1 MSCVF
6 KTDFDCRAHRAVKVS
21 QDGARLDTIL
31 KTLEGLQHPGVV
43 VCRFAGKEGNTKNDI
58 LTLTAYARDDSQC
71 KVVFVSVVSCIH
83 EGYVVERLIEFR
95 HLGCL
100 YEHTVYF

>member
-1 MSCVF
+1 
-6 KTDFDCRAHRAVKVS
+6 
-21 QDGARLDTIL
+21 
-31 KTLEGLQHPGVV
+31 
-43 VCRFAGKEGNTKNDI
+43 
-58 LTLTAYARDDSQC
+58 
-71 KVVFVSVVSCIH
+71 VFVSVVSCIH